1 VSERDMEEMAS
12 LSHEGRR
19 RGRRAAAGERQAAT
33 AVPQLRARSVA
44 PSVLLSSGTHASA
57 PAGRP
62 PRLPAH
68 RGFNISAAAKVFD
81 RMLAREGR
89 VVTSPW

>member
-1 VSERDMEEMAS
+1 
-12 LSHEGRR
+12 
-19 RGRRAAAGERQAAT
+19 
-33 AVPQLRARSVA
+33 
-44 PSVLLSSGTHASA
+44 VLPSSGTHASA

-68 RGFNISAAAKVFD
+68 RGFNISVAAKVFD